1 MSTPFTLPDLGENVN
16 EAEILA
22 IHVAPGQLVGEGDL
36 LLEVETDKAA
46 MEIPSPVTGTI
57 TDLIVKVG
65 DFVKVGDTLVTIDRK
80 SDNRAVS
87 ASGSGTTSSAPN
99 APQPI
104 GRKKDTQTTAWPNQS
119 SGMTDFSRWGPVERI
134 PFRSIRRATARQ
146 MAASWAKIPHAYCHD
161 TVDVT
166 LLEEFR
172 LKQKTGIAEA
182 GGRLTMTVLAIKAA
196 VAGLEKFPCFNA
208 SLDMESQEIVLKHYF
223 HIGVAVDSRA
233 GLLAPV
239 IKNVDR
245 KSIEEISIEL
255 KESVKRIR
263 AGRQSKEEMTGS
275 SFTVTNTGPLGGN
288 VFTAIINHPEV
299 AILGLGQARMQPRV
313 VATEHGENV
322 IIPRLMM
329 PLCLGYDHRVVDGAD
344 AIRFLRSIIAVLET
358 PDQLM

>member
-1 MSTPFTLPDLGENVN
+1 
-16 EAEILA
+16 
-22 IHVAPGQLVGEGDL
+22 
-36 LLEVETDKAA
+36 
-46 MEIPSPVTGTI
+46 
-57 TDLIVKVG
+57 
-65 DFVKVGDTLVTIDRK
+65 
-80 SDNRAVS
+80 
-87 ASGSGTTSSAPN
+87 
-99 APQPI
+99 
-104 GRKKDTQTTAWPNQS
+104 
-119 SGMTDFSRWGPVERI
+119 
-134 PFRSIRRATARQ
+134 

-166 LLEEFR
+166 LLEKLR

-182 GGRLTMTVLAIKAA
+182 GGRLTMTVFAVKAA
-196 VAGLEKFPCFNA
+196 VAGLKKFPCFNA

-255 KESVKRIR
+255 KKSVKRIR

-329 PLCLGYDHRVVDGAD
+329 PLCLGYDHRVVDGGD

-358 PDQLM
+358 PDRLM